1 MPRSKRLSG
10 YNTRFV
16 VATTTQHSETLV
28 ALSRRKEG
36 GTGKGVQSRW
46 VVCSDEL
53 FTTRRVSTLRSGVLK
68 WSLQVQ
74 FGE

>member
-36 GTGKGVQSRW
+36 GIGGSKQMG
-46 VVCSDEL
+46 
-53 FTTRRVSTLRSGVLK
+53 GVL
-68 WSLQVQ
+68 
-74 FGE
+74 